1 MSARPVRPLDGVRVL
16 DFTWVVA
23 GPAASRLLA
32 DLGAE
37 VIKIERRD
45 SLDLGDRR
53 GGFTGA
59 LNRGK
64 FGTVINLADPRGLE
78 LVRRLVAH
86 VDVVIDNFSA
96 RVMSNWGLDYD
107 GLRVLKNDIIAI
119 SMSGFGQTG
128 PRKDYVS
135 YGPTLQALVGFTL
148 LMRNPGRE
156 PAGFG
161 FSYSDLVSGYTAA
174 LAVLAALWHRRR
186 TGRGQMIDLS
196 QYEASCAVFGPALLD
211 FAANRRPIEPAGNA
225 SQEAP
230 AAPHGVYRCRGEDRW
245 CAIAVFDEDEWQRL
259 VSTIGTPAWALEP
272 RFASLSDRLRN
283 RDALDLFIEAWTRE
297 RTPEQVAEQLQ
308 SARVRAGAVADAED
322 LCVHDPQLAAR
333 GYWVRVKTPEGDE
346 VILDGVPYL
355 LTHTPAFVSGPGPL
369 LGEHTADVLHRVLG
383 LSDAEIA
390 ALRAD
395 QVIA

>member
-1 MSARPVRPLDGVRVL
+1 MSGPLSDIRVIAIEQ
-16 DFTWVVA
+16 FGA
-23 GPAASRLLA
+23 GPFGTMQLA

-37 VIKIERRD
+37 VIKIERHD
-45 SLDLGDRR
+45 SPDLGDRR
-53 GGFTGA
+53 GGFTGT

-64 FGTVINLADPRGLE
+64 LGAVINLADPRGLE

-96 RVMSNWGLDYD
+96 RVMPNWELDYD
-107 GLRVLKNDIIAI
+107 GLRLLKNDIIAI

-128 PRKDYVS
+128 PHKDYVS

-148 LMRNPGRE
+148 LMRHPGRE

-174 LAVLAALWHRRR
+174 LAILAALWHRRR

-211 FAANRRPIEPAGNA
+211 FAANRRPIEPAGNT
-225 SQEAP
+225 SQEAL

-259 VSTIGTPAWALEP
+259 VSAIGTPAWALEP
-272 RFASLSDRLRN
+272 RFSSLSDRLRN
-283 RDALDLFIEAWTRE
+283 RDALDRFIEAWTRE
-297 RTPEQVAEQLQ
+297 RTPEQVAEELQ
-308 SARVRAGAVADAED
+308 RARVRAGQVADAGD

-346 VILDGVPYL
+346 VIMDGVPYR

-369 LGEHTADVLHRVLG
+369 LGEHTADMLQRVLG
-383 LSDAEIA
+383 LADAEIA

-395 QVIA
+395 RVIA